1 LAGTVVVKY
10 ILVNALS
17 LYSLLLGRTFL
28 SKLGHV
34 VSFMCLKV
42 KFPTL
47 DDKSETM
54 KVDQKIA
61 RKQSPYLPRYL
72 FYPHITYKDRRPHP
86 LSI

>member
-61 RKQSPYLPRYL
+61 RKHLHTCRGTYSILTL
-72 FYPHITYKDRRPHP
+72 LTKIEDHI
-86 LSI
+86 L